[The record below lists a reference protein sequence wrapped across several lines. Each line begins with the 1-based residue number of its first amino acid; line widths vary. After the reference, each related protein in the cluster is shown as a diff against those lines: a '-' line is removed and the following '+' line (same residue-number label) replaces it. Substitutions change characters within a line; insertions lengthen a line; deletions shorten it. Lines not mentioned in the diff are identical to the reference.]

1 MGNLIKKLFK
11 FKKDTETKIEYIKK
25 QQKKNKV
32 KEEEIFETE
41 KLIIDKKISKFI
53 EDARENGKKEAKEEI
68 KKLEVET
75 VEKINKENQEK
86 QKAITTLKN
95 DYDQKVVEMEK
106 ETKSKIDELTKLV
119 NEALKKHNE
128 TK

>member
-1 MGNLIKKLFK
+1 MGNLLKSLFK

-75 VEKINKENQEK
+75 VAKINKENQEK